1 MQFKPGKALIKI
13 VKYTG
18 ISLGV
23 LLLFMFLL
31 PVLFPSFVSDKIKGW
46 ANNSIEST
54 LNFSKARLSFFN
66 HFPSLTLTL
75 YDVSLTGSAPF
86 KKDTLVV
93 AKEMAFGVDLA
104 SLLGKTIHIDEVYI
118 TKGNLNV
125 LVNKQG
131 QPNYNIYINKD
142 TITTKQS
149 KDSSTAAL
157 KLERIQI
164 EQCALTYNDQSIPMV
179 ITAQQL
185 DYVGKGDLSKA
196 IFDLSSEV
204 KMQAVNFS
212 YDGQQYVENKNLNA
226 QLITKI
232 NTHSL
237 SFIFEK
243 NNLRINQLPV
253 SFNGFFDFLKNGYKM
268 DFNLKTGRTA
278 FKNLFTALPP
288 AAVTW
293 INKTTVEGDI
303 EMDASLKGSYI
314 AAESIAPDL
323 RFNMLIKQGS
333 IAAKKIKD
341 PVEDIFINFHFT
353 LPGLNTDKLKI
364 EVDSL
369 HARLGK
375 DEVGLKLKTEGLTY
389 PHVKGNLGVRA
400 DIEKWNR
407 TLAIDETLD
416 LKGQLNIAANF
427 NGQLNMAAQKF
438 PVTNATIILK
448 DGFIKTSYYANPI
461 TNLQLNATLNN
472 YAANTES
479 MQLAVAPMNLQ
490 FEGAPFTIKANL
502 KNFDNLVYD
511 INANGILN
519 IGRIYQVFAIKG
531 YDVKGSI
538 QTALQL
544 QGSQQAATSGNYQQL
559 KNSGQLAFNHITFHS
574 ADFPHPFLIKE
585 GVLRINNDQL
595 IANNLALQYGT
606 TNATLN
612 GYFKNIINYI
622 LKNEALEG
630 SIQVNTPA
638 INADEWMA
646 LASEEKKTANASDTA
661 SATANGVL
669 ILPTNL
675 YLQLQANAGSITSN
689 GLTITQCK
697 SNTSLKNGTLT
708 VHNASFRIADAP
720 VAMQATYTGIN
731 VRRAYFNYKLKADSF
746 DIQKA
751 YKEIKLFRE
760 MATMAENV
768 QGRVSLNYQLS
779 GLLNDSMY
787 PILPTIKGGGTLSLQ
802 KIKLKGFKLFSAIN
816 KETGKELDANADL
829 SKIDIKST
837 IDKNI
842 LTIEK
847 LKLKVAGFK
856 PKFKGQMSLDG
867 QLNLQCRLG
876 LPPFGIVGI
885 PLSITGNSANP
896 VVKMRRGKKADE
908 LSTTD
913 ADEEDIKE
921 AQEAELKLNK
931 EGGQ

>member
-1 MQFKPGKALIKI
+1 MQLKPGKAIIKI

-18 ISLGV
+18 IGLGV
-23 LLLFMFLL
+23 ILLLMFLL
-31 PVLFPSFVSDKIKGW
+31 PVLFPTFVSDKIKSW

-86 KKDTLVV
+86 KKDTLVA
-93 AKEMAFGVDLA
+93 AKEIAFGVDLA
-104 SLLGKTIHIDEVYI
+104 SLVGKAIQIDEVYI
-118 TKGNLNV
+118 TSGKLNV

-131 QPNYNIYINKD
+131 QPNYNIYVNKD
-142 TITTKQS
+142 TITTRKS
-149 KDSSTAAL
+149 TDSSTAAL

-196 IFDLSSEV
+196 IFDLASEI

-212 YDGQQYVENKNLNA
+212 YNGQQYFENKNLNA

-268 DFNLKTGRTA
+268 DFSLKTGRTA

-288 AAVTW
+288 TAVTW
-293 INKTTVEGDI
+293 VNKTTIEGDI
-303 EMDASLKGSYI
+303 EMGASLKGAYI
-314 AAESIAPDL
+314 ASENTAPDL
-323 RFNMLIKQGS
+323 HFNMLIKDGS
-333 IAAKKIKD
+333 IAAKKIQE

-353 LPGLNTDKLKI
+353 LPGLNTSKVNVA
-364 EVDSL
+364 VDSL
-369 HARLGK
+369 NARLGK
-375 DEVGLKLKTEGLTY
+375 DVVRLKLKTEGLTH
-389 PHVKGNLGVRA
+389 PLVQGTLGIQA

-416 LKGQLNIAANF
+416 MKGQMAINARF
-427 NGQLNMAAQKF
+427 NGVLNMAAQKF
-438 PVTNATIILK
+438 PVTNASIALK
-448 DGFIKTSYYANPI
+448 DGYIKTAHYPNPI
-461 TNLQLNATLNN
+461 TNLQVNAQLNN
-472 YAANTES
+472 PAGNTES
-479 MQLAVAPMNLQ
+479 MHLAVAPLNLQ
-490 FEGAPFTIKANL
+490 FEASPFTITADL
-502 KNFDNLVYD
+502 KNFDNLVYNVKAD
-511 INANGILN
+511 GVLN
-519 IGRIYQVFAIKG
+519 IGRIYQVFAVKG

-538 QTALQL
+538 RAALQL
-544 QGSQQAATSGNYQQL
+544 QGSQQAATAGNYQQL
-559 KNSGQLAFNHITFHS
+559 QNNGQLALNHITFHA
-574 ADFPHPFLIKE
+574 ADFPYPFLVQEGLLHIK
-585 GVLRINNDQL
+585 NDQL
-595 IANNLALQYGT
+595 LATNLSLQYGST
-606 TNATLN
+606 QATIN

-630 SIQVNTPA
+630 NIQVNAGPV
-638 INADEWMA
+638 NADEWMA
-646 LASEEKKTANASDTA
+646 LASDEKKIANATDTA

-669 ILPTNL
+669 LLPTNL
-675 YLQLQANAGSITSN
+675 NLQLQANASSINSN
-689 GLTITQCK
+689 GLTISQCK
-697 SNTSLKNGTLT
+697 TNTSLKNGTLT
-708 VHNASFRIADAP
+708 VHNASFRIADAL
-720 VAMQATYTGIN
+720 VMMKATYTGIN
-731 VRRAYFNYKLKADSF
+731 PRRAYFNYQLKADSF

-751 YKEIKLFRE
+751 CKEIKLFRQ
-760 MATMAENV
+760 MATMAANV

-787 PILPTIKGGGTLSLQ
+787 PVLPTIKGGGTLSLQ

-816 KETGKELDANADL
+816 KETGKDLDANADL
-829 SKIDIKST
+829 SKIDIKTT

-856 PKFKGQMSLDG
+856 PKFKGQISLDG

-876 LPPFGIVGI
+876 LPPFGIIGI
-885 PLSITGNSANP
+885 PLSVTGSSENP
-896 VVKMRRGKKADE
+896 VVKLRRGKKADE

-921 AQEAELKLNK
+921 AQEAELQLKK
-931 EGGQ
+931 QGGQ